1 MSPLYILLGQYL
13 KWLFCTLSKRQ
24 SYWWAKKSNR
34 VLRGVKICN
43 CYCIYLYPK
52 KYISNN
58 MYVGWWI
65 ICAALH
71 TTKQT
76 ENSMCMRNRYVIA
89 HFAFSRQN
97 YRFIAGNFTQPLLP
111 ASSYLRRYLGLHT
124 RFGQFTSARNLNSR
138 HLRTDDNVATRM
150 ERTS

>member
-1 MSPLYILLGQYL
+1 
-13 KWLFCTLSKRQ
+13 
-24 SYWWAKKSNR
+24 
-34 VLRGVKICN
+34 
-43 CYCIYLYPK
+43 
-52 KYISNN
+52 
-58 MYVGWWI
+58 
-65 ICAALH
+65 
-71 TTKQT
+71 
-76 ENSMCMRNRYVIA
+76 MCMRNRYVIA

-138 HLRTDDNVATRM
+138 HLWTDDNAPTRM

>member
-1 MSPLYILLGQYL
+1 
-13 KWLFCTLSKRQ
+13 
-24 SYWWAKKSNR
+24 
-34 VLRGVKICN
+34 
-43 CYCIYLYPK
+43 
-52 KYISNN
+52 

-65 ICAALH
+65 ICAAAAA
-71 TTKQT
+71 QQ
-76 ENSMCMRNRYVIA
+76 NRPKIACVWEIDMYVIA

-124 RFGQFTSARNLNSR
+124 RFGQFTSARNLNSQ
-138 HLRTDDNVATRM
+138 HLWTDDNVSTRM

>member
-1 MSPLYILLGQYL
+1 MHCANDNHIDEPKSQTE
-13 KWLFCTLSKRQ
+13 FCVVWKF
-24 SYWWAKKSNR
+24 AI
-34 VLRGVKICN
+34 VI
-43 CYCIYLYPK
+43 YCIYFYPK

-65 ICAALH
+65 ICAAAV
-71 TTKQT
+71 QQQ
-76 ENSMCMRNRYVIA
+76 NRPKIACVWEIDMYVIA

-124 RFGQFTSARNLNSR
+124 CFGQFTSARNLNSR
-138 HLRTDDNVATRM
+138 HLWTDDNVPTRM